1 MKNPTFSRFIC
12 YNSVFSSALNN
23 FIFAFFACIFFIYTR
38 FENTH
43 EPIIDQETYDNAQRI
58 RGNVKRYPDG
68 WGETAPLTGIL
79 YCADCGAKSLFKIF

>member
-38 FENTH
+38 FLCTHTTTTDGENMAASGLLQIV
-43 EPIIDQETYDNAQRI
+43 EI
-58 RGNVKRYPDG
+58 
-68 WGETAPLTGIL
+68 GEHGRLLVTEGQV
-79 YCADCGAKSLFKIF
+79 DKIQYI